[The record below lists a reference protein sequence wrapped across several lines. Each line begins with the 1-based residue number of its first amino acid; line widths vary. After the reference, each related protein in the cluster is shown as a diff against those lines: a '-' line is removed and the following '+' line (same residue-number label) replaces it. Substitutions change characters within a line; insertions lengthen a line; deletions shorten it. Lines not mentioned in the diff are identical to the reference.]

1 LWAVAYIL
9 AAATLWSTIGVASV
23 LGGDIVVMAFVRS
36 LIAGVVGLL
45 IARSFKRSSLIAGVL
60 LGVLFSSY
68 PLSAVIAGV
77 GVAAYL
83 LYTAPLWAT
92 LASMAYGEK
101 PGVAGVASVALIL
114 VAVALMGLEA
124 GRGVLDAA
132 GLASGLIAG
141 VSYGLYIA
149 VARFYSRRGE
159 SLEVSLGAM
168 PYTLTVTLPMMIA
181 AYAMVNQ
188 NLELQPK
195 PIIAGAYL
203 AVLATIIPYKLFT
216 RGVEKVGASRASVI
230 ASIEPVLAAIWG
242 LILFHQT
249 PTITILTAYIL
260 ITTAVVISSIKS

>member
-1 LWAVAYIL
+1 
-9 AAATLWSTIGVASV
+9 
-23 LGGDIVVMAFVRS
+23 
-36 LIAGVVGLL
+36 
-45 IARSFKRSSLIAGVL
+45 
-60 LGVLFSSY
+60 
-68 PLSAVIAGV
+68 
-77 GVAAYL
+77 
-83 LYTAPLWAT
+83 
-92 LASMAYGEK
+92 
-101 PGVAGVASVALIL
+101 
-114 VAVALMGLEA
+114 MGLEA
-124 GRGVLDAA
+124 SRGALDAA

-149 VARFYSRRGE
+149 VARFYSRRGK

-181 AYAMVNQ
+181 YAMVNRS
-188 NLELQPK
+188 LEIQPK
-195 PIIAGAYL
+195 PIVAGAYL

-230 ASIEPVLAAIWG
+230 ASIEPVLAAVWG

>member
-114 VAVALMGLEA
+114 VAVTLMGLEA

-181 AYAMVNQ
+181 YAMVNRS
-188 NLELQPK
+188 LELQPN
-195 PIIAGAYL
+195 PVIAGAYL

-260 ITTAVVISSIKS
+260 ITTAVVITSIRS